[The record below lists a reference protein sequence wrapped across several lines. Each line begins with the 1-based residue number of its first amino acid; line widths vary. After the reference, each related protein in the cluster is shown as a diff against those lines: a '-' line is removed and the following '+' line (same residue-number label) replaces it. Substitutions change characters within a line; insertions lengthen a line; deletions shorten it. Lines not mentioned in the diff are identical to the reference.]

1 MIYTGRSRLDDFVR
15 GLIAL
20 VIFLFFLVGCPVAM
34 YAMGG
39 SPIPDRI
46 PSWEEISATLMRQD
60 SDQSVFLATI
70 FLIGWGA
77 WCLFMITVCSEAVN
91 YLTGRSRSAAPRPVR
106 PLQELVRT
114 LVATATLTFSA
125 AASLASSASAA
136 TTMHAA
142 TGVHAAAGPESGEQ
156 GHLSPA
162 QDAPPQGSAES
173 EWTPL
178 LADEPPARPK
188 SDHHEARTHVVKR
201 GETLWGL
208 ARRTYGSGDR
218 YPEIFENSRNID
230 QPNGIPALTDPD
242 VIHPG
247 QFVRLPRLST
257 PEEASSPSPAASPRP
272 KAHKAPPEQ
281 ETQSS
286 TRTPAPPSSTS
297 GRTTTSPVPSPVV
310 APPADHSASPAPS
323 APNDQDDAGSPLA
336 ISLPSGSLIGLG
348 LAAALSVAVAATR
361 LHRRRRRPLPSD
373 PDAAEYVPEP
383 PIPTPVLK
391 AHKAHLDIYAD
402 REASVPSD
410 PELVRKDLL
419 TPEPDHLVVGTR
431 DGQAVTIPLAGLSL
445 GLSGD
450 GAHAAARAITTE
462 LLPKSRRY
470 RAEIVIPGA
479 DADAL
484 FPGTDI
490 TGLARAVEGLI
501 ITPSPNEAVEHL
513 EAELLR
519 RSRMRQTAELPDVAA
534 LRIDDPAE
542 PLPTM
547 LLVAAAPTH
556 DATAVYN
563 SATVHALAMLGRR
576 YSIGVL
582 LLGTWEVGT
591 GLALADDGT
600 VTVANGP
607 CADQFTGAR
616 LFHLTVDDASD
627 MLQTIQTATGSE
639 PIIPAPVGSAS
650 TTPEPAPESAH
661 SLVPPPRPSTEG
673 RQAPA
678 RLQVLGPVLLHT
690 ADGPITSGMRKCAK
704 QLLAYLAL
712 HPKGAT
718 RDQAIGALW
727 PDLVPES
734 AVIQFNTATTN
745 IRKALRTATGLTEP
759 KYVLHT
765 AGHYRID
772 PDLID
777 VDLWQLTTTLMDAE
791 QADDESERVNALAPV
806 SDLYTGE
813 FASGLEYEWANA
825 HREYLRRAVID
836 ALGHFVQ
843 LTQQEQPGRALATL
857 ERAITYDPY
866 SEPLYREVMRLQAR
880 LGRPDA
886 VRRTYQLL
894 ESRLDEIDAEPGGD
908 THQLMATL
916 SRPKPNARIVGTPP
930 RRQQ

>member
-1 MIYTGRSRLDDFVR
+1 MTYTGRSRLADFAR
-15 GLIAL
+15 GLTAL
-20 VIFLFFLVGCPVAM
+20 VVFLFFLVGCPVAM

-60 SDQSVFLATI
+60 TDQSLFLATI

-77 WCLFMITVCSEAVN
+77 WCLFIITVCSEAVN
-91 YLTGRSRSAAPRPVR
+91 YLAGRSRSAASRPVR

-136 TTMHAA
+136 TTMHAV
-142 TGVHAAAGPESGEQ
+142 TGVHAAADPESGGQ
-156 GHLSPA
+156 GHLSPE
-162 QDAPPQGSAES
+162 QDAQPQGAAEY
-173 EWTPL
+173 EWNPL
-178 LADEPPARPK
+178 LADEPAARPR
-188 SDHHEARTHVVKR
+188 SDHHERTHVVKR

-218 YPEIFENSRNID
+218 YSEIFESSRNID
-230 QPNGIPALTDPD
+230 QPDGIPALTDPD
-242 VIHPG
+242 IIHPG
-247 QFVRLPRLST
+247 QRVRLPRLST
-257 PEEASSPSPAASPRP
+257 PDKASSSSPAVSPRLMP
-272 KAHKAPPEQ
+272 REAPPEQ
-281 ETQSS
+281 ETQSR
-286 TRTPAPPSSTS
+286 TRTPAPPGSTTS
-297 GRTTTSPVPSPVV
+297 RATTSPVPSPVV
-310 APPADHSASPAPS
+310 APPADHSANPAPS
-323 APNDQDDAGSPLA
+323 PPNDQDDADSPLA

-361 LHRRRRRPLPSD
+361 LHRRRRHPLQTD
-373 PDAAEYVPEP
+373 PEAAEYVPES
-383 PIPTPVLK
+383 PIPAPVLK
-391 AHKAHLDIYAD
+391 AHKAHLDTYTD

-431 DGQAVTIPLAGLSL
+431 DGQAVSIPLAGLSL
-445 GLSGD
+445 GLTGD

-470 RAEIVIPGA
+470 RAEIVIPRA
-479 DADAL
+479 DAEAL
-484 FPGTDI
+484 FPGADI

-501 ITPSPNEAVEHL
+501 TTPSLNEAVEHL

-556 DATAVYN
+556 DATKVYN

-576 YSIGVL
+576 YSIGAL

-607 CADQFTGAR
+607 CSDQFTGAH
-616 LFHLTVDDASD
+616 LFHLTADDAAG

-639 PIIPAPVGSAS
+639 PIIPAPVGS
-650 TTPEPAPESAH
+650 TGTPHEPAPESAH
-661 SLVPPPRPSTEG
+661 SLVPPPRSSTEG
-673 RQAPA
+673 HQAPA
-678 RLQVLGPVLLHT
+678 RLQVLGPILLHT
-690 ADGPITSGMRKCAK
+690 ADGPITSGMRTCAK

-745 IRKALRTATGLTEP
+745 IRKALRAATGLVEP

-777 VDLWQLTTTLMDAE
+777 VDLWQLTTTLTDAE
-791 QADDESERVNALAPV
+791 QADDDTERIDALAPV

-825 HREYLRRAVID
+825 HREYLRRTVID
-836 ALGHFVQ
+836 ALGCFVQ
-843 LTQQEQPGRALATL
+843 LTQLEQPDRALATL
-857 ERAITYDPY
+857 ERALTYDPY

-894 ESRLDEIDAEPGGD
+894 GSRLDEIDAEPNED
-908 THQLMATL
+908 THQLMTSL
-916 SRPKPNARIVGTPP
+916 NQPTRPSGGRDTGSR
-930 RRQQ
+930 

>member
-1 MIYTGRSRLDDFVR
+1 
-15 GLIAL
+15 
-20 VIFLFFLVGCPVAM
+20 
-34 YAMGG
+34 
-39 SPIPDRI
+39 
-46 PSWEEISATLMRQD
+46 
-60 SDQSVFLATI
+60 
-70 FLIGWGA
+70 
-77 WCLFMITVCSEAVN
+77 
-91 YLTGRSRSAAPRPVR
+91 
-106 PLQELVRT
+106 
-114 LVATATLTFSA
+114 
-125 AASLASSASAA
+125 
-136 TTMHAA
+136 MHAA

-162 QDAPPQGSAES
+162 QDPPPQGSAES
-173 EWTPL
+173 DWTPL

-201 GETLWGL
+201 GETLWGI
-208 ARRTYGSGDR
+208 ARRAYSSGDR

-230 QPNGIPALTDPD
+230 QPNGIPALTDPN

-286 TRTPAPPSSTS
+286 TRTPAPPNSTS

-361 LHRRRRRPLPSD
+361 LHRRRRRPLQSD

-383 PIPTPVLK
+383 PIPAPVLK
-391 AHKAHLDIYAD
+391 AHKAHLDTYAD

-410 PELVRKDLL
+410 PELVRQELL

-470 RAEIVIPGA
+470 RAEIVIPQA
-479 DADAL
+479 DAEAL
-484 FPGTDI
+484 FPGADI
-490 TGLARAVEGLI
+490 TSLARAAEGLI
-501 ITPSPNEAVEHL
+501 TTPSLNEAVEHL

-547 LLVAAAPTH
+547 LLMAAAPAH

-563 SATVHALAMLGRR
+563 SATVHALATLGRR
-576 YSIGVL
+576 HSIGAL
-582 LLGTWEVGT
+582 LLGTWKVGT
-591 GLALADDGT
+591 GLALTDDGT

-616 LFHLTVDDASD
+616 LFHLTADDAAG

-639 PIIPAPVGSAS
+639 PIIPAPIGS
-650 TTPEPAPESAH
+650 TGTPPEPAPESAH
-661 SLVPPPRPSTEG
+661 SLVPPPRPSAEG
-673 RQAPA
+673 HQAPA

-745 IRKALRTATGLTEP
+745 IRKALRAATGLVEP

-791 QADDESERVNALAPV
+791 QADDDTERINALAPV

-825 HREYLRRAVID
+825 HREYLRRTVID
-836 ALGHFVQ
+836 ALGRFVQ
-843 LTQQEQPGRALATL
+843 LTQQEQPDRALATL
-857 ERAITYDPY
+857 ERALTYDPY

-894 ESRLDEIDAEPGGD
+894 GSQLDEIDAEPSED
-908 THQLMATL
+908 THQLMAAL
-916 SRPKPNARIVGTPP
+916 SRPKPDARIAQTPP
-930 RRQQ
+930 HREQGCR